1 MVSIE
6 VVAQGMTEV
15 KKKSTKKSV
24 TKSRVAAKPNARDK
38 KETEKKAVIFEA
50 PESAPKKEA
59 VVVTGSDKKIQYY
72 SALGRRK
79 EAVASV
85 KLHKNGTGKITVNGK
100 EFTKFFPW
108 LEWQNTV
115 SSPLKAVGQS
125 DKLDV
130 TVNVRGGG
138 LRGQAD
144 AVRHGISRALLLF
157 NPVFRRGLKKVGY
170 LTRDPRVKERKK
182 YGLKKAR
189 RGPQWAKR

>member
-1 MVSIE
+1 
-6 VVAQGMTEV
+6 MTEI

-24 TKSRVAAKPNARDK
+24 TKPHAAAKSRARVK
-38 KETEKKAVIFEA
+38 KEIEKKAIVIEA
-50 PESAPKKEA
+50 PESAPKKEELVA
-59 VVVTGSDKKIQYY
+59 VGSDKKMQYY

-79 EAVASV
+79 EAVALV

-157 NPVFRRGLKKVGY
+157 NPVFRRGLKKIGF